1 MESSP
6 PPTNPEV
13 VHIKPRGIA
22 NGAAATAGIN
32 NRYEIAVVPH
42 ESAAAPFDV
51 SPPILSDSTSE
62 KALLLLKTSPVP
74 LENT

>member
-22 NGAAATAGIN
+22 NVAATTAGIN
-32 NRYEIAVVPH
+32 NRYAIAVVPH

-62 KALLLLKTSPVP
+62 KALLLLKISPVP

>member
-13 VHIKPRGIA
+13 VDIKPRGIA

-32 NRYEIAVVPH
+32 NRYAIAVVSH

-62 KALLLLKTSPVP
+62 KALLLLKISPVP